1 MEELNGLDKIA
12 QRWLDDLLVQLGLSA
27 DMADSTDRWIIL
39 LAIVL
44 LAVAVDLTIRFFLLR
59 IVRKV
64 VARTKATWDDIIF
77 DDKVM
82 RRLCN
87 IVTPVLISVMLP
99 IAISS
104 KDVSSHRL
112 YVILVRLIDIYLVL
126 TVLRFVNSMLRAVFE
141 LADHRAEWQG
151 RPIKGL
157 MQTGQVIAALISAIL
172 IVSILIDK
180 SPTILLTGLGAS
192 AAVMML
198 IFKDSILGLVSG
210 VQLALND
217 MLKVGDWIYMPQ
229 RDVNGIVEEVAL
241 TVVKVRAWDN
251 TLINLPPYLLISES
265 FENWQAMRNSG
276 GRRVMRSINID
287 MSSIRF
293 ADAELLE
300 QLRQSEPLQAGM
312 ADETGRT
319 IEGEAVT
326 NLDLYM
332 RYVQRYIERHPRV
345 RHTMLTLVRQL
356 QPSEW
361 GLPVQLYFFSANVNW
376 VPYEQLQSEVLSHVI
391 ALAPLF
397 GLRIY
402 QAPTGAD
409 LQRLV
414 PGPDS
419 PEK

>member
-1 MEELNGLDKIA
+1 
-12 QRWLDDLLVQLGLSA
+12 
-27 DMADSTDRWIIL
+27 
-39 LAIVL
+39 
-44 LAVAVDLTIRFFLLR
+44 
-59 IVRKV
+59 
-64 VARTKATWDDIIF
+64 
-77 DDKVM
+77 
-82 RRLCN
+82 
-87 IVTPVLISVMLP
+87 
-99 IAISS
+99 
-104 KDVSSHRL
+104 
-112 YVILVRLIDIYLVL
+112 
-126 TVLRFVNSMLRAVFE
+126 
-141 LADHRAEWQG
+141 
-151 RPIKGL
+151 

-293 ADAELLE
+293 ADTELLSR
-300 QLRQSEPLQAGM
+300 LRQSELLQSGM

-319 IEGEAVT
+319 LEGEAVT

-332 RYVQRYIERHPRV
+332 RYIQRYIEHHPRV

-356 QPSEW
+356 QPL
-361 GLPVQLYFFSANVNW
+361 GMGPARAALFLLGQCQLGSLRTTPERSPLARHR
-376 VPYEQLQSEVLSHVI
+376 PRP
-391 ALAPLF
+391 AL
-397 GLRIY
+397 RS
-402 QAPTGAD
+402 AD
-409 LQRLV
+409 L
-414 PGPDS
+414 PGPDRGR
-419 PEK
+419 PAAAGA

>member
-12 QRWLDDLLVQLGLSA
+12 QRWLDDLLVRLGLSA

-64 VARTKATWDDIIF
+64 VARTKVTWDDIIF

-99 IAISS
+99 IAISA
-104 KDVSSHRL
+104 KDASTHRL
-112 YVILVRLIDIYLVL
+112 YLILVRLIDIYLVL
-126 TVLRFVNSMLRAVFE
+126 SVLRFVNSMLRAVFE

-241 TVVKVRAWDN
+241 TVVKVRA
-251 TLINLPPYLLISES
+251 
-265 FENWQAMRNSG
+265 
-276 GRRVMRSINID
+276 
-287 MSSIRF
+287 
-293 ADAELLE
+293 
-300 QLRQSEPLQAGM
+300 
-312 ADETGRT
+312 
-319 IEGEAVT
+319 
-326 NLDLYM
+326 
-332 RYVQRYIERHPRV
+332 
-345 RHTMLTLVRQL
+345 
-356 QPSEW
+356 
-361 GLPVQLYFFSANVNW
+361 
-376 VPYEQLQSEVLSHVI
+376 
-391 ALAPLF
+391 
-397 GLRIY
+397 
-402 QAPTGAD
+402 
-409 LQRLV
+409 
-414 PGPDS
+414 
-419 PEK
+419 